1 MESRTQVK
9 RSAGRER
16 STERGLNE
24 PRKGVDMHI
33 FREEGKKLADFHIPG
48 LYFFSLRSQP
58 ILIHICTSPNGQM
71 Q

>member
-1 MESRTQVK
+1 MKSRTQVK

-16 STERGLNE
+16 STERGVNE

-48 LYFFSLRSQP
+48 LYFFP
-58 ILIHICTSPNGQM
+58 
-71 Q
+71 